1 MTHQRVIKVLEELHR
16 AHQEYIDMVEEAARL
31 CVDHPGELAR
41 LITDEESE
49 AANGA
54 EILIQQFAHASENE
68 QMDPGVREELV
79 SQLAEIGRQVFAKK
93 FGFRLTPAP
102 AGKIRR
108 IRFVSETKLQ
118 WEIVDEGDGEMEA
131 VVTEKGL
138 ANAEFKL
145 ISRSQVRAP
154 TS

>member
-79 SQLAEIGRQVFAKK
+79 SQLAEIGR
-93 FGFRLTPAP
+93 
-102 AGKIRR
+102 
-108 IRFVSETKLQ
+108 
-118 WEIVDEGDGEMEA
+118 
-131 VVTEKGL
+131 
-138 ANAEFKL
+138 
-145 ISRSQVRAP
+145 
-154 TS
+154 